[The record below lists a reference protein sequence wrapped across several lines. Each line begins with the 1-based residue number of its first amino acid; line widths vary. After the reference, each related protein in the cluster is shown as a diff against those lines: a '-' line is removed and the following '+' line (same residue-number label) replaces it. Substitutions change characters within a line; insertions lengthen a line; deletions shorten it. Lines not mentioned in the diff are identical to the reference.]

1 LGTLE
6 AGELV
11 LHTTKGDYA
20 FSFNGLEASSGNFFI
35 NFGSAYNV
43 NSAQFYTV
51 NATSSL
57 GVPDYSVAGFSDP
70 PAVPDGGTTLTL
82 LGIGFISLT
91 AFRRRFAL

>member
-1 LGTLE
+1 M
-6 AGELV
+6 

-51 NATSSL
+51 NATSGM
-57 GVPDYSVAGFSDP
+57 GVPDYCVAGFSS
-70 PAVPDGGTTLTL
+70 VPDGGTTLTL
-82 LGIGFISLT
+82 LGIGFLSLT
-91 AFRRRFAL
+91 VLRRRFGLAL